1 MYWKVGV
8 RVSGWVHSF
17 TDEAGETDGAGS
29 DSLQEGRARR
39 EQPDRISQTEE
50 KLIELALIEKST
62 DPSPAVRVQLWWHML
77 KDWQRNWVGWGEFRC
92 QRECGMNVY
101 VWLPA

>member
-1 MYWKVGV
+1 MNWKVGV
-8 RVSGWVHSF
+8 RASGCVHSF
-17 TDEAGETDGAGS
+17 ADGAGETDGAGS
-29 DSLQEGRARR
+29 DSLQEGRAGR

-62 DPSPAVRVQLWWHML
+62 DPSPAVRVQLWWRML
-77 KDWQRNWVGWGEFRC
+77 KDWQRNWVRWGEFRC

-101 VWLPA
+101 V